1 MSSAE
6 SKPREAP
13 VPPGEWVVV
22 GAVTGAHGVRGEV
35 KVLPTGER
43 PGRLGELE
51 AVTLV
56 LRGGQ
61 RISARIVGYR
71 PYEGKGVALLTFEGY
86 ADRTA
91 AGALTGARLLVRP
104 EESPRLPEGDYYEW
118 QIVGLQVV
126 TTDGRDLGVVE
137 EVLRT
142 GANDVYV
149 TSECLLPATAEV
161 IKEIDLPGRR
171 MVVEPVPGLLN
182 GEERGVRSEE

>member
-13 VPPGEWVVV
+13 PPSGEWVVV
-22 GAVTGAHGVRGEV
+22 GTVTGTHGVRGEV

-43 PGRLGELE
+43 PGRLSELE
-51 AVTLV
+51 TVTLA
-56 LRGGQ
+56 LRGG
-61 RISARIVGYR
+61 RRASARITGYR
-71 PYEGKGVALLTFEGY
+71 PYEGKGVDLLAFEGY
-86 ADRTA
+86 PDRTA
-91 AGALTGARLLVRP
+91 AEALVGAHLLVRP
-104 EESPRLPEGDYYEW
+104 EGEYYEW
-118 QIVGLQVV
+118 QIIGLHVV

-161 IKEIDLPGRR
+161 VKEIDLAAGR
-171 MVVEPVPGLLN
+171 MVIEAVPGLLE
-182 GEERGVRSEE
+182 GSAE

>member
-6 SKPREAP
+6 SRPREAP
-13 VPPGEWVVV
+13 LPPGEWVVV
-22 GAVTGAHGVRGEV
+22 GTVTGTHGVRGEV
-35 KVLPTGER
+35 KVRPTGEQ

-51 AVTLV
+51 TATLV
-56 LRGGQ
+56 LRGG
-61 RISARIVGYR
+61 RRLSARVTSYR
-71 PYEGKGVALLTFEGY
+71 PYEGKGVDLLAFEGY

-91 AGALTGARLLVRP
+91 AEALVGAHLLVRP
-104 EESPRLPEGDYYEW
+104 EESPRLEEGEYYEW
-118 QIVGLQVV
+118 QILGLRVV

-161 IKEIDLPGRR
+161 VKEIDLAGRR
-171 MVVEPVPGLLN
+171 MVIEAVPGLLD
-182 GEERGVRSEE
+182 GSAE